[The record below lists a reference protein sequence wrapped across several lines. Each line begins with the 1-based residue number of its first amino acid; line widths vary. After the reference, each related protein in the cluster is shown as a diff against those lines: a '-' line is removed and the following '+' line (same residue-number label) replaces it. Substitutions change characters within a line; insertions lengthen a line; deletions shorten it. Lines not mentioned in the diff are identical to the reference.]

1 MAIFAVVKQY
11 HQSAS
16 THSNMFIKDDA
27 TSHEEAVECA
37 FNYLIEN
44 DSYAN
49 EIGDDELKAIL
60 FNENGFDTCD
70 YRIAIYCSDDFL
82 SGDESDEDIKEMT
95 FELEFESASNTSLRR
110 VSFC

>member
-27 TSHEEAVECA
+27 TSLEEAVECA

-44 DSYAN
+44 DNSAN
-49 EIGDDELKAIL
+49 EFGDNELRAVL
-60 FNENGFDTCD
+60 RSENSFNTTD
-70 YRIAIYCSDDFL
+70 YRVVIYCSDDFL